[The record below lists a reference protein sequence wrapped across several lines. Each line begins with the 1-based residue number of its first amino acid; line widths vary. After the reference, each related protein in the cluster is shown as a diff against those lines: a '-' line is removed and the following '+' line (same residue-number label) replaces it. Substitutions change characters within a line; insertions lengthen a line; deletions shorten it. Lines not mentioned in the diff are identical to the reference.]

1 MTSLITGT
9 RLLLAGSS
17 AASQPA
23 ISTAPG
29 CGGSPELL
37 AAPTVSS
44 RSIRCAPRAPGRIS
58 AGASRRSPGLPPV
71 QHLDPERVAE
81 RARTTQSQLGL
92 SENGVNVKYRP
103 LKSACAAAPRGWLP
117 LWPLSL
123 VSSSAFVLMF
133 SPGVPPPAALGGVS
147 YRTRRSFCRIRFD
160 LTPRG
165 LRLKKTHF
173 HGSESSR
180 TGTVPCRITPAFC
193 PNQQVSARF
202 RF

>member
-1 MTSLITGT
+1 MHLSSPQVAGSSEFTPELKSQELKIKAVFILNKKKFIRTNSRTTSPHLRQVRIQMMTSLITGT

-71 QHLDPERVAE
+71 QHLDPETVAE

-92 SENGVNVKYRP
+92 SENGVNVK
-103 LKSACAAAPRGWLP
+103 
-117 LWPLSL
+117 
-123 VSSSAFVLMF
+123 
-133 SPGVPPPAALGGVS
+133 
-147 YRTRRSFCRIRFD
+147 
-160 LTPRG
+160 
-165 LRLKKTHF
+165 
-173 HGSESSR
+173 
-180 TGTVPCRITPAFC
+180 
-193 PNQQVSARF
+193 
-202 RF
+202 

>member
-81 RARTTQSQLGL
+81 RVAERARTTQSQLGL
-92 SENGVNVKYRP
+92 SENGVNVK
-103 LKSACAAAPRGWLP
+103 
-117 LWPLSL
+117 
-123 VSSSAFVLMF
+123 
-133 SPGVPPPAALGGVS
+133 
-147 YRTRRSFCRIRFD
+147 
-160 LTPRG
+160 
-165 LRLKKTHF
+165 
-173 HGSESSR
+173 
-180 TGTVPCRITPAFC
+180 
-193 PNQQVSARF
+193 
-202 RF
+202 